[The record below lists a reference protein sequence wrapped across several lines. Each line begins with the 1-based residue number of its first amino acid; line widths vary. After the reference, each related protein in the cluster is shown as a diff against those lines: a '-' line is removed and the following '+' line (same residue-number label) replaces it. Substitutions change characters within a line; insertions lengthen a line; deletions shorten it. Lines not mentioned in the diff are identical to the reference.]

1 MRVLV
6 IPEDSRND
14 KFILKPL
21 FESLFRSIGKPRTRI
36 LVCEH
41 PVLGSVDEVL
51 KSSRIAEVVVR
62 HRGMVQLFILCVD
75 RDGKVGRRGRLDQIE
90 SEFRNSRVLLAENA
104 WEELETWVLAGVDLP
119 SNWEWDTVRAEVHVK
134 ERYFEPLVA
143 QLGLADTAGAGR
155 RPLGEQAARRIGAIR
170 QKCPEDFDHLA
181 RRLDAAVHAL

>member
-36 LVCEH
+36 LVCDD
-41 PVLGSVDEVL
+41 PVL
-51 KSSRIAEVVVR
+51 KSSRIAKVVVR

-170 QKCPEDFDHLA
+170 QKCPEHFDHLA
-181 RRLDAAVHAL
+181 RRLDAAVRAL